1 MWNRV
6 FWVDVN
12 RNFWKISKWQKFA
25 SKLIKIVRIWH
36 LGNFII
42 NFPKLFHEIIKNLKI
57 KKLKW
62 YFLWQRILHWNIK
75 KSAFK
80 RELNPFKSLYSID
93 LIVWNQI
100 AQNSVNFLETSTQFL
115 SKFLTS
121 SKWISE
127 MLFMILKSTKLTI
140 MFKEWLTKKHPR
152 IPFSELFSFV
162 FVAVENGLH
171 KK

>member
-42 NFPKLFHEIIKNLKI
+42 NFPKLFHEIIKNLTVGF
-57 KKLKW
+57 KLKW

-140 MFKEWLTKKHPR
+140 MFKGWLTKKTP
-152 IPFSELFSFV
+152 ENSFQRTV
-162 FVAVENGLH
+162 FVCVCGRW
-171 KK
+171 KWST